1 MRISEILRRKG
12 SDVATVAPDTTV
24 RALLA
29 TLAERNIGA
38 VVVSPD
44 GNTIAGIVSERDV
57 VRNLHAWGAD
67 LLDTPVSAIM
77 TSVVRTCA
85 PDDRVDGLRR
95 TMTDHRIRHLPV
107 VQDGRLVGIVSI
119 GDVVKSAISE
129 LADEREHLVEY
140 LQGRY

>member
-24 RALLA
+24 RTLLA

-44 GNTIAGIVSERDV
+44 GDTIAGIVSERDV
-57 VRNLHAWGAD
+57 VRSLHARGAE

-77 TSVVRTCA
+77 TSAVRTCA

-95 TMTDHRIRHLPV
+95 TMTDHRVRHLPV
-107 VQDGRLVGIVSI
+107 VHEGRLVGIVSI

-129 LADEREHLVEY
+129 LATEREHLVEY